1 MPVNPPKL
9 HLDADASRKV
19 IERALRAMGHDV
31 TRTPNHWI
39 TLDADDL
46 AQLTRATEHGRI
58 LFTFNVADFMAL
70 ANQQS
75 AHTGI
80 VLAHQRSWS
89 TKALIAALHHLLSTT
104 SAHEWVGQVR
114 WLNDWRDPAD

>member
-19 IERALRAMGHDV
+19 IERALCTMGHDV
-31 TRTPNHWI
+31 TRTLNQWI
-39 TLDADDL
+39 TLDADDHT
-46 AQLTRATEHGRI
+46 QSIRATEHGRI
-58 LFTFNVADFMAL
+58 LFTFNIADFMAL

-75 AHTGI
+75 AHKGI
-80 VLAHQRSWS
+80 VLAHQRSLS
-89 TKALIAALHHLLSTT
+89 TKALIAALHNLLSST

-114 WLNDWRDPAD
+114 WLNDWRDSAD